1 MAVLPVRQ
9 GRAYPHTKKLEQSL
23 AALPDW
29 DDLRV
34 LLSVVQTGS
43 FSKTATTLGLTQ
55 PTVSRRV
62 ARLEK
67 LVGAQLVERTNN
79 GAVLTAEGQK
89 VIEELHIAHGA
100 INRAVFR
107 VRSSLPRSEPVTVL
121 TTDGIAAYWLPHF
134 LAYLYDRQPDFELRA
149 ITASD
154 NTIFERTKF
163 DVMIHYVQPNDPNL
177 MTVRLGTLHFV
188 PFASRDYIARH
199 GRPRTIEDLV
209 HHRLLDYSL
218 YLIDKG
224 TWMTRLP
231 TVADEARARLFT
243 NSSAAL
249 AEAVRKGAGVAL
261 LPTYGLLFETGFET
275 LDVGLH
281 FSTPFWLC
289 YHKEALAKQSGRIA
303 IQFLKHIFN
312 RKTMPWFAD
321 DFVAPDDFPQIS
333 AGEIMATFS
342 SSNVAPATAVASS

>member
-1 MAVLPVRQ
+1 MAVLPVRE
-9 GRAYPHTKKLEQSL
+9 GPAYPHTGKLEQSL
-23 AALPDW
+23 ASLPDW

-43 FSKTATTLGLTQ
+43 FSKTANALGLTQ

-79 GAVLTAEGQK
+79 GAVLTLEGQK

-121 TTDGIAAYWLPHF
+121 TTDGVAAYWLPHF
-134 LAYLYDRQPDFELRA
+134 LPFLYDRHPDFELRA
-149 ITASD
+149 ITMSD
-154 NTIFERTKF
+154 NTIFERMKF
-163 DVMIHYVQPNDPNL
+163 DVMIYYTPPNDPNL
-177 MTVRLGTLHFV
+177 MTVRLGTLHFM
-188 PFASRDYIARH
+188 PFASRGYIARH
-199 GRPRTIEDLV
+199 GRPATTEDLV
-209 HHRLLDYSL
+209 HHRLLDHSL

-243 NSSAAL
+243 NSSSAL
-249 AEAVRKGAGVAL
+249 AEAVRKGAGIAL
-261 LPTYGLLFETGFET
+261 LPTYGLLFETGFEA

-289 YHKEALAKQSGRIA
+289 YHKEALSKRSARIA
-303 IQFLKHIFN
+303 IQFMKHIFN

-321 DFVAPDDFPQIS
+321 DFVKPDDFPQLS
-333 AGEIMATFS
+333 AGDVMATFS
-342 SSNVAPATAVASS
+342 SSTVAAAAAAGS